1 MPTNR
6 RSPAA
11 DEADRLLEETIER
24 EFSIGLDAES
34 AAGTGRH
41 NDDTGP
47 ADDTVGDAADE
58 PRTDGAGRDA
68 R

>member
-11 DEADRLLEETIER
+11 EEADRLLERTIEN

-47 ADDTVGDAADE
+47 ADDPIGDATEEDASGDAD
-58 PRTDGAGRDA
+58 R
-68 R
+68 